1 MKLTTVRE
9 IYKNREE
16 YMNQEVT
23 VGGWFAASVV
33 PRHLDLLFF
42 MIEAILRDF
51 RLYIMIQWQTLLR
64 LVN

>member
-23 VGGWFAASVV
+23 VGRLGSQRPWFQSIWIYC
-33 PRHLDLLFF
+33 PS
-42 MIEAILRDF
+42 
-51 RLYIMIQWQTLLR
+51 
-64 LVN
+64 